1 MSIKKYSKKM
11 IQNICTVLINYQDRF
26 IIYGLYQG
34 IEGEDYSDLLEIKL
48 SDVAEDYSCI
58 NLKDRKFICDDF
70 MKKIIRGTIKENLYI
85 MNYSDELNDEDRYY
99 FNNESKYLIKS
110 MPTSTNNGLGPMSKN
125 ELEIKLNKIKKIL
138 DDLK

>member
-11 IQNICTVLINYQDRF
+11 IQNICTTLINFQDKF

-58 NLKDRKFICDDF
+58 NLNDKEFICDDF
-70 MKKIIRGTIKENLYI
+70 MKEIIRGTIKENLYI
-85 MNYSDELNDEDRYY
+85 MNYSDEPNDEDHYY

-110 MPTSTNNGLGPMSKN
+110 MPTSTDNGLGPMSKN
-125 ELEIKLNKIKKIL
+125 ELEIKLNKIKKIF

>member
-11 IQNICTVLINYQDRF
+11 IQNICTALINYQDRF

-58 NLKDRKFICDDF
+58 NLKDRKFICDDS
-70 MKKIIRGTIKENLYI
+70 MKKIIRGAIKENLYI
-85 MNYSDELNDEDRYY
+85 VNYSDELNDDDRYY

-110 MPTSTNNGLGPMSKN
+110 MPTSTNNGLGPMSKD